1 MHHGGHCTP
10 SSVVSLFAL
19 SHATSTHQISQRRRW
34 RSPVSRSREPEGGRR
49 ATGDRSGF
57 VPRRSGRCPGD
68 AGPRSYGRRGAEPGA
83 PTGKPEADGTVPC
96 DGVRGRG
103 RRRGHVSEGEPIA
116 ISPARLRDV
125 AVAEVAV
132 TPGGAR
138 LLTLSPSGSTMTSMC
153 LS

>member
-1 MHHGGHCTP
+1 MIA
-10 SSVVSLFAL
+10 VAL
-19 SHATSTHQISQRRRW
+19 S
-34 RSPVSRSREPEGGRR
+34 REEAAGAQGTR
-49 ATGDRSGF
+49 A
-57 VPRRSGRCPGD
+57 
-68 AGPRSYGRRGAEPGA
+68 RGVTAAEAQSPGA